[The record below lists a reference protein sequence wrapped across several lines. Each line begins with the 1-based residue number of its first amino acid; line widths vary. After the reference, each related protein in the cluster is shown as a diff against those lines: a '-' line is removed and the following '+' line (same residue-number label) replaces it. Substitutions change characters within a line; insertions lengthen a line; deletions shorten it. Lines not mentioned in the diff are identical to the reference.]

1 MHIANKAGITSVRRN
16 CIHAETCAEILMN
29 SEKGSINKN
38 IPMKSNKNLPN
49 LSLQIWLIF
58 NCPFIAVKNARTT
71 MRNEFK
77 LNEAIGERTI
87 SGTKTR
93 TAMKQTNPYLKL
105 RQDKNVCIMIIK
117 YEITIIVLSTCL
129 MKKSF
134 L

>member
-1 MHIANKAGITSVRRN
+1 
-16 CIHAETCAEILMN
+16 
-29 SEKGSINKN
+29 
-38 IPMKSNKNLPN
+38 
-49 LSLQIWLIF
+49 
-58 NCPFIAVKNARTT
+58 